1 MRKLF
6 GNDLINTRKN
16 NKVPFVKNMIG
27 RAYKK
32 IIVVLVFFTLPAC
45 SVVGGLWYERIDQ
58 LVANQFLEY
67 ASFTNAQEN
76 YVRQAT
82 LEFKHWN
89 IKNELPKYK
98 KLISQ
103 FRLLDNTTT
112 VDDIDDIYQ
121 QGILLGNN
129 TRDFFLPQ
137 IVEFCKTITNKQVEE
152 MAIYFDELM
161 KERKLELENEE
172 GNFQSSLA
180 KSFKRFFRLMGVK
193 LNNEQINTV
202 QILSSGIEDTREQL
216 ITERIEWN
224 QQFIAILSLRQNLN
238 FEEIFIKHI
247 NSLDSENPNTRI
259 LINQITAEIIASLD
273 EKQREKFQ
281 KRLGRFEASID
292 QIIQEQN

>member
-1 MRKLF
+1 M
-6 GNDLINTRKN
+6 
-16 NKVPFVKNMIG
+16 KNMIG

-58 LVANQFLEY
+58 LIANQFLEY
-67 ASFTNAQEN
+67 ASFTNAQES

-103 FRLLDNTTT
+103 FRFLDNTTT

-172 GNFQSSLA
+172 GSFQSSLA

-193 LNNEQINTV
+193 LNNEQINTIR
-202 QILSSGIEDTREQL
+202 ILSSGIEDTREQL
-216 ITERIEWN
+216 IIERIQWN
-224 QQFIAILSLRQNLN
+224 QEFIAILSLRQNLN

-273 EKQREKFQ
+273 EKQRGKFQ